1 MRFAPASARNS
12 RATLPP
18 QRRHAILFAVLI
30 SLPGAASITFSL
42 LPATA
47 RCISETIPVHSLLT
61 GDWKVDAAKDAAGS
75 TRVIAPDGTELFSN
89 KEAEGH
95 FSVTALATGLH
106 QVCVL
111 NNATIDRQVT
121 LNVKT
126 ALEVEDHAAVAK
138 QEHVAAIE
146 AELDR
151 MKEMAVHVYE
161 EMLYMRAR
169 GDAMH
174 NTSQSTR
181 SRLLWV
187 ELVMMCTLLLMGLWQ
202 IQYLRNCA
210 RRPPR
215 ARDRDRGRRRRRTRT
230 PLTRPPRR
238 RRRFSDEEADMTGFA
253 VNIYRWQWHKH
264 ITLHGKN
271 CAASAL
277 FSVLVPIRAEHPLAL
292 FTQHREDSRA

>member
-215 ARDRDRGRRRRRTRT
+215 ARDRPR
-230 PLTRPPRR
+230 PLPPPHPHTADASAPPR

>member
-1 MRFAPASARNS
+1 M
-12 RATLPP
+12 
-18 QRRHAILFAVLI
+18 
-30 SLPGAASITFSL
+30 
-42 LPATA
+42 
-47 RCISETIPVHSLLT
+47 
-61 GDWKVDAAKDAAGS
+61 
-75 TRVIAPDGTELFSN
+75 IAPDGTELFSN

-210 RRPPR
+210 RRPPLR
-215 ARDRDRGRRRRRTRT
+215 A
-230 PLTRPPRR
+230 PAPAP
-238 RRRFSDEEADMTGFA
+238 
-253 VNIYRWQWHKH
+253 
-264 ITLHGKN
+264 
-271 CAASAL
+271 AAA
-277 FSVLVPIRAEHPLAL
+277 PA
-292 FTQHREDSRA
+292 HR

>member
-1 MRFAPASARNS
+1 MLEIRELCRLHSPAMRFAPASARNS

-210 RRPPR
+210 RQPAAR
-215 ARDRDRGRRRRRTRT
+215 AARRA
-230 PLTRPPRR
+230 PAP
-238 RRRFSDEEADMTGFA
+238 A
-253 VNIYRWQWHKH
+253 
-264 ITLHGKN
+264 
-271 CAASAL
+271 AASAHL
-277 FSVLVPIRAEHPLAL
+277 
-292 FTQHREDSRA
+292 

>member
-1 MRFAPASARNS
+1 MRRRALLLLALAR
-12 RATLPP
+12 
-18 QRRHAILFAVLI
+18 
-30 SLPGAASITFSL
+30 LPGAASITFSL

-215 ARDRDRGRRRRRTRT
+215 ARDRDRDRSRRRIRT
-230 PLTRPPRR
+230 PLTRPLPPR

-271 CAASAL
+271 CASGACPV
-277 FSVLVPIRAEHPLAL
+277 SVLVPIRAEHPLSL
-292 FTQHREDSRA
+292 LTQHREDSRA